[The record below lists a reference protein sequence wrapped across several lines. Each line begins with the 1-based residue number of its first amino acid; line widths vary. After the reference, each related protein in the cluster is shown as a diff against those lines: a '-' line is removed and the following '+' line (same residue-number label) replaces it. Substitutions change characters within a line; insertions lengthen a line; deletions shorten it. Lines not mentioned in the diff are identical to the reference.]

1 MARKIV
7 WSIKASI
14 EKDDILR
21 YWLDRNKSKSYPKKL
36 NLLFH
41 QATKW
46 LSRNPYLGRRTSAD
60 HVRVKLVRDY
70 FVFYRFDE
78 KNIYVLTIWDARRN
92 PEKTPFRS

>member
-14 EKDDILR
+14 EKDQILA

-41 QATKW
+41 QATRW
-46 LSRNPYLGRRTSAD
+46 LSKNPLLGRRTSSTD
-60 HVRVKLVRDY
+60 VRVKLVRDY
-70 FVFYRFDE
+70 FLFYKFDE

-92 PEKTPFRS
+92 PEEIPFRL

>member
-7 WSIKASI
+7 WSIKAAV

-46 LSRNPYLGRRTSAD
+46 LSKNPYLGRRTSAD
-60 HVRVKLVRDY
+60 HVRAKLVRGY
-70 FVFYRFDE
+70 FLFYKFDE

-92 PEKTPFRS
+92 PDKIPFRA